1 MLFTSANQSTVL
13 QVIGPQHGP
22 GLFQLLET
30 NRDHL
35 RRWHPWVDL
44 LRSEQDVSRAI
55 IAWQQQDA
63 NQQGFHAGIW
73 FNGKLCGMIS
83 HLHLDKANRWAALS
97 YWLDAAHQGR
107 GIMTESCRAMIA
119 HGFEVWKLNRIT
131 IECATENTR
140 SRAIPERL
148 GFELEGIIRQVEWLG
163 DHYADHAIYGLLNP
177 ASRPESRTADG
188 SDISARRELLNH
200 H

>member
-1 MLFTSANQSTVL
+1 MFSASVNQQTAL
-13 QVIGPQHGP
+13 QAVESQHGP
-22 GLFQLLET
+22 ELFRLLEA
-30 NRDHL
+30 NREHL
-35 RRWHPWVDL
+35 RRWLPWADI
-44 LRSEQDVSRAI
+44 LRSEKDVSHAI
-55 IAWQQQDA
+55 IAWQLQDA

-73 FNGKLCGMIS
+73 FNGKLCGMIG
-83 HLHLDKANRWAALS
+83 HLHLDKTNRWASLS
-97 YWLDAAHQGR
+97 YWLDTAHQGR

-163 DHYADHAIYGLLNP
+163 DHYADHAVYGLLNP
-177 ASRPESRTADG
+177 ATQPARKPDTG
-188 SDISARRELLNH
+188 SNH
-200 H
+200 PVAAGS